1 MNHYDRLKVTQDAPL
16 EVIRA
21 AYRALAGK
29 QHPDHRPG
37 EAGGHDPQMHEQMAQ
52 LNAAYET
59 LIDPESRAKYDA
71 ALIVDAIAIDSQL
84 GLDTAESRFDMA
96 WSSASSPV
104 PKAALRRERRVWFIG
119 AAAVV
124 LLMVVTVW
132 VTWEVLS
139 RNAMEKALSDQYKA
153 RPAPTLA
160 DEALDLAS
168 LPVKPGLPTSSLDD
182 HTGRPAAIARQPTVD
197 ELSRMSDEQLL
208 KALPSLD
215 EAPPP
220 HLSKPNQGRALV
232 VARHP
237 LDGSPLSLRNDKT
250 LVDPLAPEHTQP

>member
-37 EAGGHDPQMHEQMAQ
+37 EVDGHDPQMHEQMAK
-52 LNAAYET
+52 LNAAYEA
-59 LIDPESRAKYDA
+59 LSDPESRAKYDA

-84 GLDTAESRFDMA
+84 GLDTAESHFDMA
-96 WSSASSPV
+96 WLSASSPV
-104 PKAALRRERRVWFIG
+104 PKASLRRERRVWLIG
-119 AAAVV
+119 GVAAVV
-124 LLMVVTVW
+124 LVAVTVW
-132 VTWEVLS
+132 ATWEVVS

-160 DEALDLAS
+160 DEALDLTS
-168 LPVKPGLPTSSLDD
+168 LPAKTGLPTPALDD
-182 HTGRPAAIARQPTVD
+182 HTRRPAATAHQPTVD

-220 HLSKPNQGRALV
+220 HLSKSSQGRALL

-250 LVDPLAPEHTQP
+250 LVDPLAPEHTRP